1 MNFYIFLCISQKK
14 TPHFSNN
21 NALSTYNTLVLKRF
35 AYVLSQ
41 FIPTTI

>member
-1 MNFYIFLCISQKK
+1 MYMRDKNHLI
-14 TPHFSNN
+14 FSNN
-21 NALSTYNTLVLKRF
+21 YALSTYNTLVLKRF